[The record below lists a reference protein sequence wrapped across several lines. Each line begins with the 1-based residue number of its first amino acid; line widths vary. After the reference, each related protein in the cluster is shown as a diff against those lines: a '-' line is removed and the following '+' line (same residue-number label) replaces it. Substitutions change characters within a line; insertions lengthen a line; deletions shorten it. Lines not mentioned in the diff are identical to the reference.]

1 MSMIRINSQLLSL
14 ENGIYLMGT
23 KDVTLTVKSLVNEF
37 NIKDKVNFII
47 PNEYIGK
54 ELSYSMKGG

>member
-23 KDVTLTVKSLVNEF
+23 KDVTLTVKSLINEF

>member
-23 KDVTLTVKSLVNEF
+23 KDVTLTVKSLINEF

-54 ELSYSMKGG
+54 NFHIL